1 MLTLWRRRLKNKR
14 RRVSLD
20 AALRG
25 KMLVEIQRLARLE
38 KKIID
43 KNQNAFM
50 KLKRM
55 MKSMCYAPI
64 HGKEKQIICLL
75 EHIDRLM
82 KDDKARHESYLLSLK
97 SQKADTMKVISTSPT
112 QKQIIRELK
121 RTLKSFARDLENG
134 MACSEEEER
143 DLVKKI
149 GSNAN
154 RSLRLNYKY
163 KKIAKHL
170 DDEIEKCEI
179 FISGFILCTA

>member
-112 QKQIIRELK
+112 QKQIIRKLK
-121 RTLKSFARDLENG
+121 RRLKLFAKDLEDG
-134 MACSEEEER
+134 LSCSEEEER
-143 DLVKKI
+143 DII
-149 GSNAN
+149 GHCGRIAN
-154 RSLRLNYKY
+154 KSLKLNYKT
-163 KKIAKHL
+163 KGLMRCLDGEIQKIETFVSL
-170 DDEIEKCEI
+170 I
-179 FISGFILCTA
+179 

>member
-1 MLTLWRRRLKNKR
+1 MLTLWRRRLKIKR

-112 QKQIIRELK
+112 QKQIIRKLK
-121 RTLKSFARDLENG
+121 RRLKLFAKDLEDG
-134 MACSEEEER
+134 LSCSEEEER
-143 DLVKKI
+143 DI
-149 GSNAN
+149 IEHCGRIAN
-154 RSLRLNYKY
+154 KSLKLNYKT
-163 KKIAKHL
+163 KGLMRCLDGEIQKIETFVSL
-170 DDEIEKCEI
+170 I
-179 FISGFILCTA
+179 